1 MAATEDTAAPAT
13 GAAQPRKRVLGLL
26 DVTLFMVS
34 AILVVDQLTAT
45 AAIGV
50 SSIGWWVLL
59 IVIFFVPSA
68 LITAELATTYPDQGG
83 IYSWVLRAFGRK
95 MAARTTYWYWVN
107 VGMWM
112 PSVYLLFTGVMV
124 ALFWGSASVFDQ
136 CLVAIGLVWLTVLVT
151 SRTLDVSKNVTGV
164 SAALKAVIILSIA
177 VGSVVFAVRHG
188 SANSFAFSDM
198 LPKFSVAKTFLPVI
212 VYQLMGFELV
222 SSMSEEM
229 KRPERNVPRAIGV
242 SGGVIAVLYI
252 LGTLGILLALPVS
265 QIGLTEGLVETFKA
279 IFSGSSGLV
288 WILSLGVMA
297 TYFGNMVTWA
307 MGANKAAAEA
317 AAAGELPALLGREGK
332 KGTPI
337 WALVATGAI
346 ATVVLLGAAIFI
358 KSQDSLYF
366 AIFAASSAI
375 FLLPYLLMYP
385 AVIRLRHMDPST
397 SRPFRI
403 PGGTT
408 VLWLCMLLTTA
419 IIFVSLILFM
429 WTPGEPIDWSY
440 TGPLFAI
447 VGVAVV
453 AGELIV
459 GYCFRH
465 QPPEPAPTGGS
476 STPTGGPTPSLDKP
490 GLAAS
495 VVQPPEPR
503 EGGPR

>member
-1 MAATEDTAAPAT
+1 MAETGELVVPAA
-13 GAAQPRKRVLGLL
+13 GAPEARKRVLGLL

-136 CLVAIGLVWLTVLVT
+136 CLVAIGLVWITVIVT

-164 SAALKAVIILSIA
+164 SAALKGVIILAIA
-177 VGSVVFAVRHG
+177 IGSVVFAARHG
-188 SANSFAFSDM
+188 TANSFSFGAM
-198 LPKFSVAKTFLPVI
+198 LPHFSVAKTFLPVI

-242 SGGVIAVLYI
+242 SGAVIATLYI
-252 LGTLGILLALPVS
+252 VATLGILLALPVS
-265 QIGLTEGLVETFKA
+265 QIGLTEGLVETFKT
-279 IFSGSSGLV
+279 IFSGSSALV

-317 AAAGELPALLGREGK
+317 AAAGELPSALGREGK

-385 AVIRLRHMDPST
+385 AVIRLRHADPDAP
-397 SRPFRI
+397 RPFRI
-403 PGGTT
+403 PGGKI
-408 VLWLCMLLTTA
+408 VLWLCTLLTTA
-419 IIFVSLILFM
+419 IVLISLVLFM

-440 TGPLFAI
+440 TGPLIAI
-447 VGVAVV
+447 VAVALV
-453 AGELIV
+453 AGEIIV
-459 GYCFRH
+459 GYSFRK
-465 QPPEPAPTGGS
+465 PPEPAATGGS
-476 STPTGGPTPSLDKP
+476 SPTGGPTPSLDKP

-495 VVQPPEPR
+495 VVHQPEPR
-503 EGGPR
+503 KDGPR